1 MVPDYRLRP
10 IIRVFMKPFIY
21 SCPPAFYESVLVPVL
36 AHVSTH
42 SKIFLFSYYFTY
54 YFFIIFVFY
63 LYLLYLSYLIVCQRL
78 SAKWRYIA
86 HLYESGGLDEENTDT
101 QEVIADMLNR
111 NLTRDFVDVLKVA
124 LVGGAASDATPPDTM
139 EQDSSG
145 MAIDFPSSRGNS
157 IVAEVV
163 SELGA
168 VVLRHPS
175 TCHSVVLCVLG

>member
-1 MVPDYRLRP
+1 MKVFLYPFWLMFLHIVRYFYCL
-10 IIRVFMKPFIY
+10 II
-21 SCPPAFYESVLVPVL
+21 L
-36 AHVSTH
+36 
-42 SKIFLFSYYFTY
+42 
-54 YFFIIFVFY
+54 FIIFIFY
-63 LYLLYLSYLIVCQRL
+63 LYLLYLFFFLIVCQRL
-78 SAKWRYIA
+78 SAKWQYIA

>member
-1 MVPDYRLRP
+1 MKVFSYLYWLTSLRTV
-10 IIRVFMKPFIY
+10 RH
-21 SCPPAFYESVLVPVL
+21 FYLSRFSLSVHL
-36 AHVSTH
+36 H
-42 SKIFLFSYYFTY
+42 FLFTRT
-54 YFFIIFVFY
+54 
-63 LYLLYLSYLIVCQRL
+63 VCQRL
-78 SAKWRYIA
+78 SAKWQYIA

-139 EQDSSG
+139 EQDMGG
-145 MAIDFPSSRGNS
+145 MAIDPPSSRGNS

-163 SELGA
+163 SELGTF
-168 VVLRHPS
+168 VLRHPS

>member
-1 MVPDYRLRP
+1 MFLHIVRYFYFL
-10 IIRVFMKPFIY
+10 II
-21 SCPPAFYESVLVPVL
+21 LL
-36 AHVSTH
+36 
-42 SKIFLFSYYFTY
+42 
-54 YFFIIFVFY
+54 IIFVFY
-63 LYLLYLSYLIVCQRL
+63 LYLLYLYYIYHISIVCQRL
-78 SAKWRYIA
+78 SAKWQYIA

-145 MAIDFPSSRGNS
+145 MAIDLPSSRGNS

-168 VVLRHPS
+168 VVLRHPT

>member
-1 MVPDYRLRP
+1 MIPDYRLRP

-42 SKIFLFSYYFTY
+42 SKIFLFPYYFIY
-54 YFFIIFVFY
+54 YIYFLFIFIIFIFF
-63 LYLLYLSYLIVCQRL
+63 LIVCQRL
-78 SAKWRYIA
+78 SAKWQYIA

>member
-1 MVPDYRLRP
+1 M
-10 IIRVFMKPFIY
+10 
-21 SCPPAFYESVLVPVL
+21 
-36 AHVSTH
+36 
-42 SKIFLFSYYFTY
+42 
-54 YFFIIFVFY
+54 
-63 LYLLYLSYLIVCQRL
+63 CQRL
-78 SAKWRYIA
+78 SAKWQYIA

-124 LVGGAASDATPPDTM
+124 LIGGAASDATPDII
-139 EQDSSG
+139 EQDSGG
-145 MAIDFPSSRGNS
+145 MAIDAPSSRGNS

-163 SELGA
+163 SELGT

>member
-1 MVPDYRLRP
+1 M
-10 IIRVFMKPFIY
+10 
-21 SCPPAFYESVLVPVL
+21 
-36 AHVSTH
+36 
-42 SKIFLFSYYFTY
+42 
-54 YFFIIFVFY
+54 
-63 LYLLYLSYLIVCQRL
+63 CQRL
-78 SAKWRYIA
+78 SSKWQYIA
-86 HLYESGGLDEENTDT
+86 HLLESGGLDEENTDT

-139 EQDSSG
+139 EQDSGG
-145 MAIDFPSSRGNS
+145 MAIDPPSSRGNS